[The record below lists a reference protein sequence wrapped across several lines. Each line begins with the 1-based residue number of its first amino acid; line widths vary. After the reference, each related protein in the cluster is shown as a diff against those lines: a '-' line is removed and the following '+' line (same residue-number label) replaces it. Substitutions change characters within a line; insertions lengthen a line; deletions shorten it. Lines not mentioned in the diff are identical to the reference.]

1 MTGALHLT
9 IVTPTAILVDR
20 DDVKALRAED
30 KSGSFGVLPGHTDLL
45 TVLPASVVRW
55 RGADDLAH
63 YCALRGGV
71 LRVTKGDAVAIV
83 CRQGAV
89 GDDLARL
96 EAEVEELRA
105 AEADS
110 DRRARVEQLRLHAHV
125 VRQLMRF
132 LRPGGPA
139 AGRPMDAKKD
149 AVP

>member
-1 MTGALHLT
+1 MTAALHLT

-20 DDVKALRAED
+20 DDVTALRAED
-30 KSGSFGVLPGHTDLL
+30 ESGSFGVLSGHTDLL

-55 RGADDLAH
+55 RGGDGLAH

-71 LRVTKGDAVAIV
+71 LRVTKGNAVAII

-96 EAEVEELRA
+96 ETEVQELRA
-105 AEADS
+105 AEADI

-132 LRPGGPA
+132 LRPGSSGETRPPA
-139 AGRPMDAKKD
+139 AKD
-149 AVP
+149 AAP

>member
-1 MTGALHLT
+1 MTASLHLT

-20 DDVKALRAED
+20 DDVTAVRAED
-30 KSGSFGVLPGHTDLL
+30 ESGSFGVLPGHTDLL

-55 RGADDLAH
+55 RGGDGLAH

-71 LRVTKGDAVAIV
+71 LRVTQGNAVAIV

-89 GDDLARL
+89 SDDLARL
-96 EAEVEELRA
+96 EAEVYDLRA

-110 DRRARVEQLRLHAHV
+110 DQRARVEQLRLHARV
-125 VRQLMRF
+125 VRQLMQF

-139 AGRPMDAKKD
+139 AASPP
-149 AVP
+149 AVKVRAP